1 MEGRRWE
8 GARGRVEERK
18 GSEAEVGSVGGG
30 RVRGS
35 EREEGKTEWV
45 KGRRQEGKGQLE
57 RKGGGVRVQGL
68 SN

>member
-45 KGRRQEGKGQLE
+45 KGRRQEGKGGE
-57 RKGGGVRVQGL
+57 
-68 SN
+68 